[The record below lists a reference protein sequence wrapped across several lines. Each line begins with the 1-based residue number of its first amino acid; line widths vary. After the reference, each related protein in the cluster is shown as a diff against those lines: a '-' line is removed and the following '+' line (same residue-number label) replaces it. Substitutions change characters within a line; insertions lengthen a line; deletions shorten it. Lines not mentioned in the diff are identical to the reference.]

1 MKPDRAPTII
11 RMDASDPMNSPTSL
25 DVPRDDSVKQ
35 HNPSETSNRQ
45 ALPRTRAKYRTM
57 VSLLNSIEENS
68 PTTRSPSTIGAK
80 EESIEPPG
88 GDFTPSELS
97 RTARD
102 YNEARRRPEIEQ
114 VSDLAISRNKQF
126 ATNGDYSFDSIFSAV
141 CENATPERK
150 PSSGSSEHPKG
161 RHLNSHGATSIP
173 ASLEHLRVDRSEVV
187 GLCLNRRSKSLSEHL
202 NSESIYPTVSGPSP
216 YNFLSESKEPGDNR
230 GVYCVSSA
238 QQQDVCTSDYSK
250 GYVRHRRGSGDS
262 SGSLSVCSEGGNSC
276 KIAGN
281 GASTVPV
288 EMRPLSRG
296 WVSDYDEDLSGL
308 DVVLFRPLGAF
319 DPDVDEDETP
329 IVSSRG
335 TVRGM
340 RNKVKIGIAVF
351 DENQDTCKASHGAHI
366 SCIPFCNA

>member
-11 RMDASDPMNSPTSL
+11 RMDASDPTDSPTSL
-25 DVPRDDSVKQ
+25 AVPWDDPIEQ
-35 HNPSETSNRQ
+35 PNPSETSNRQ

-57 VSLLNSIEENS
+57 VSLLNAIEENS
-68 PTTRSPSTIGAK
+68 PTTRSLSPIGVK
-80 EESIEPPG
+80 QESRD

-102 YNEARRRPEIEQ
+102 YDEARRRPEIEQ
-114 VSDLAISRNKQF
+114 ISDLAISRNKQF
-126 ATNGDYSFDSIFSAV
+126 VTNGDYSFDSNFSAV
-141 CENATPERK
+141 YENATPERK
-150 PSSGSSEHPKG
+150 PSSGSSQRPNG

-173 ASLEHLRVDRSEVV
+173 ASLEHLRVDCSQVA
-187 GLCLNRRSKSLSEHL
+187 CLNRRSKSLSEHL
-202 NSESIYPTVSGPSP
+202 NSDSISQSVSRPSP
-216 YNFLSESKEPGDNR
+216 YNLLSENKEPGNNR

-281 GASTVPV
+281 GASTAPV
-288 EMRPLSRG
+288 EIRSLSRG
-296 WVSDYDEDLSGL
+296 WVSEYDENLSGL

-340 RNKVKIGIAVF
+340 RNKVKVGIAVF
-351 DENQDTCKASHGAHI
+351 DENQDNCKASHDAHRLHTLI
-366 SCIPFCNA
+366 KMV